1 MCVSIFCTLYF
12 NQSERLK
19 IISINGMIFL
29 VIDMMIDTHCHL
41 CKEDYE
47 NVEQIIQNMQNN
59 KMIAAGVNDVTNK
72 EVLELTKNYATVYG
86 AIGIH
91 PTEVGISNEASLEW
105 IEEHLK
111 EDKIVAIGEI
121 GLDYHYGIEEKEKQ
135 IDFFTKQLDLAR
147 KYHKP
152 VVIHSRDAIED
163 TYHIMKEYKDVKMI
177 LHCYSGSVEMAKRFL
192 ELDVYFGIGG
202 VLTFK
207 NSRILKEV
215 VSFLPMDH
223 ILLETDSP
231 YLAPEP
237 FRGTK
242 NEPKNILL
250 VAEAIAKLKGLSV
263 EDVLKI
269 TTENALSRFDLNK
282 SL

>member
-1 MCVSIFCTLYF
+1 
-12 NQSERLK
+12 
-19 IISINGMIFL
+19 
-29 VIDMMIDTHCHL
+29 MMIDTHCHL

-47 NVEQIIQNMQNN
+47 NVELIIKNMENN
-59 KMIAAGVNDVTNK
+59 KMIAAGINDETNK
-72 EVLELTKNYATVYG
+72 EILELISKYPTVYG

-91 PTEVGISNEASLEW
+91 PTEVGISNENSLKW
-105 IEEHLK
+105 IEKHLN
-111 EDKIVAIGEI
+111 ENKIVAIGEI

-135 IDFFTKQLDLAR
+135 IEFFIHQLDLAR
-147 KYHKP
+147 KYNKP

-163 TYHIMKEYKDVKMI
+163 TYNIMKDYPDVKMI

-192 ELDVYFGIGG
+192 NLNVYFGVGG

-207 NSRILKEV
+207 NSRVLKEV

-231 YLAPEP
+231 FLAPFP
-237 FRGTK
+237 LRGTK

-250 VAEAIAKLKGLSV
+250 VAKALAEIKGLSI
-263 EDVLKI
+263 EEVLSI
-269 TTENALSRFDLNK
+269 TTHNALSRFDLDK